1 VRVAVVSEFYPRA
14 HDPVLGVWAHRQAL
28 AARDAGA
35 DVRVLVLHRPV
46 PPRATR
52 LRDAPGAAR
61 TLIAQPRHATLDG
74 LDVRYVPFLAPPRP
88 RTYGSWGAWAAP
100 ALAVA
105 LRRLRARF
113 PYDLVH
119 AHNAVPAADAV
130 LRARIGA
137 PLVVSVHGG
146 DVFYTAPRYPAGAR
160 AVRRALDAARLV
172 LANSAGI
179 EEDAGRLGARATRV
193 VHLGTDVPEQ
203 LAHRR
208 TVPTLV
214 TVGHLVARKRHA
226 DVVRA
231 LWLLRDRHPQLRY
244 LVIGD
249 GPEREPLTRLATEL
263 GVADRVELA
272 GQLRNDEARARA
284 ATAHIFVMPSVDEAF
299 GVAYVEA
306 MAAGVPAIGTRGEP
320 GPEEIAASGGGLL
333 LLPPGDVE
341 ALAAQID
348 ELLGDHDYVQ
358 ELGQRARETVE
369 AAFTW
374 EACGRATVAAYE
386 DALR

>member
-1 VRVAVVSEFYPRA
+1 
-14 HDPVLGVWAHRQAL
+14 
-28 AARDAGA
+28 
-35 DVRVLVLHRPV
+35 
-46 PPRATR
+46 
-52 LRDAPGAAR
+52 
-61 TLIAQPRHATLDG
+61 
-74 LDVRYVPFLAPPRP
+74 
-88 RTYGSWGAWAAP
+88 
-100 ALAVA
+100 
-105 LRRLRARF
+105 
-113 PYDLVH
+113 
-119 AHNAVPAADAV
+119 
-130 LRARIGA
+130 
-137 PLVVSVHGG
+137 
-146 DVFYTAPRYPAGAR
+146 
-160 AVRRALDAARLV
+160 
-172 LANSAGI
+172 
-179 EEDAGRLGARATRV
+179 V